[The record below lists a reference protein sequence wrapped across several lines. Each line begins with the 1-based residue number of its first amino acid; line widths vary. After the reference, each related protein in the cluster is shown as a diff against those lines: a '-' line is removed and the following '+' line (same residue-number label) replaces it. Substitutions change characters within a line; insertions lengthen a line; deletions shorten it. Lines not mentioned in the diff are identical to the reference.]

1 MSAPPADLLA
11 DPLADVLPHSIADPY
26 DWRATS
32 ESFDLDAYLATLD
45 PRMLA
50 SSEGRRALTYAD
62 PFAHA
67 LVYLR
72 HHMTSEETGGISFG
86 DCHLDWFR
94 YGRQW
99 MIKDPGL
106 RGWRHSFASPRNSG
120 KSTLWYTILPIWAA
134 AHGHKRFIASFAN
147 GGTQAEMHLQTFRTE
162 AAENG
167 KLRFDFPELCT
178 AIRKPTGRTVADNE
192 GHFQATSGFV
202 WIARG
207 IDVAS
212 LGMKVG
218 NTRPD
223 LIILDDIEKDESQ
236 YSPYEVEKRR
246 KTLIDAIMPLNERAA
261 LVLVG
266 TVTRPG
272 SINHQLVKVAT
283 GEVDPES
290 EEGEK
295 LRWITDEKIR
305 PHYYPPI
312 VEKADGTRRSIWP
325 AKWSL
330 DYLESIEHTVN
341 YQKNFKNNPRADSGD
356 YWKEADIRYGPHPPN
371 VMKKFLFVD
380 PPVTVK
386 TRSDPAGLAVLGY
399 APGSGKLPTKEERIR
414 LGEGLLDRES
424 GEIVNGWRDTLTR
437 EEAEAQGI
445 TRLSRIVVEHAEEIR
460 ATGTPLK
467 RRIIALL
474 ERFPDIEAVI
484 IEVNQGGDLWIEVM
498 TGLPCRVI
506 TFHSSEPKDV
516 RIKWGLEMYQRNRV
530 THRRRFVALEDQQT
544 AYPRVEHD
552 DIVDVVSTGITRLLK
567 PKKSKKNA
575 TVKQR

>member
-1 MSAPPADLLA
+1 MPPTLA
-11 DPLADVLPHSIADPY
+11 ELQADVRRCSIADPY
-26 DWRATS
+26 DWRANAET
-32 ESFDLDAYLATLD
+32 FDLEQYLAGLN
-45 PRMLA
+45 PRLLA
-50 SSEGRRALTYAD
+50 SAEGRQALTYAD
-62 PFAHA
+62 PFAFS

-72 HHMTSEETGGISFG
+72 HHLTSEETGLSFG

-120 KSTLWYTILPIWAA
+120 KSTIWYTIMPIWAA
-134 AHGHKRFIASFAN
+134 AHQHKQFVASFAN
-147 GGTQAEMHLQTFRTE
+147 GGTQAEMHLQTFRSE
-162 AAENG
+162 AAENER
-167 KLRFDFPELCT
+167 LRQDFPDLCT

-192 GHFQATSGFV
+192 GHFQSQNGFV

-223 LIILDDIEKDESQ
+223 VLILDDIEKDEAQ
-236 YSPYEVEKRR
+236 YSPGEVEKRR

-283 GEVDPES
+283 GEVDPDS

-295 LRWITDEKIR
+295 LRWIRDERIT
-305 PHYYPPI
+305 PHYYPPL
-312 VEKADGTRRSIWP
+312 VERSDGTRRSIWP
-325 AKWSL
+325 AKWSAE
-330 DYLESIEHTVN
+330 YLQSIEHTVN
-341 YQKNFKNNPRADSGD
+341 YQKNFKNNPRAESGD
-356 YWKEADIRYGPHPPN
+356 YWKEADIRYNAPPADLPRTRRF
-371 VMKKFLFVD
+371 MFVD
-380 PPVTVK
+380 PPTTMK
-386 TRSDPAGLAVLGY
+386 TRSDPAGICVLSY
-399 APGSGKLPTKEERIR
+399 FPGTGKLPTAEERIR
-414 LGEGLLDRES
+414 LGEGIVDRES
-424 GEIVNGWRDTLTR
+424 GERVNGWRDTLTR
-437 EEAEAQGI
+437 EEAEAQGA
-445 TRLSRIVVEHAEEIR
+445 TRLSRVVVEHAEETR

-467 RRIIALL
+467 KRIVTLL
-474 ERFPDIEAVI
+474 ERFPDVEAVL

-506 TFHSSEPKDV
+506 TFHSSEPKEV
-516 RIKWGLEMYQRNRV
+516 RIKWGLEMYQRYRV
-530 THRRRFVALEDQQT
+530 THRRRLVALEDQQT
-544 AYPRVEHD
+544 AYPKIEHD
-552 DIVDVVSTGITRLLK
+552 DIVDAVATGCTRLLK
-567 PKKSKKNA
+567 PRKKMKDTN
-575 TVKQR
+575 VRQR